1 MSNQKREAWE
11 QFRFAVVGPLLAA
24 PPDSGELQSALRLL
38 SEKDWQHPID
48 SERHV
53 RFSLP
58 TLERWY
64 YKAKKAN
71 NPVTALR
78 PARRSDAG
86 CSRVLSA
93 EVIAALEQQ
102 YKQYPFWSV
111 QLHYDNLKAVLGEVV
126 PSYVTIRRWMKRQ
139 GWEKKLKR
147 KTNTPGAIA
156 AEQRLATREVRS
168 YEVSHV
174 LALWHLDY
182 HYGSLPVVTRSGDT
196 STPKALAVI
205 DDRSRLICHIQW
217 YLEENTEN
225 LVHGF
230 CQALQKRGLPRALMT
245 DNGSPML
252 SMEFT
257 RGLQKLSI
265 IHEQTLPYSP
275 YQNAKQET
283 FWATL
288 EGRLMSMLAHQ
299 KNLTLKQLN
308 EFTQVWVEGEYH
320 RTRHRELEKTPLQ
333 CFTQASSVG
342 RECPPSKILTQAF
355 CGQTTRKLRKSDGT
369 ISLEGKRF
377 EIPNAYCHLDRV
389 DLLYASW
396 DLSTLMLASP
406 EGEALV
412 PLSPL
417 DKTKNADG
425 ARRAL
430 TDPAP
435 LPEAQPTT
443 DLPPALENLM
453 MEYAHSGLPM
463 PYLPKGD
470 EK

>member
-1 MSNQKREAWE
+1 MSNQHREAWE
-11 QFRFAVVGPLLAA
+11 QFRFAVVGPLLAS
-24 PPDSGELQSALRLL
+24 PPEGGELQSTLRLL
-38 SEKDWQHPID
+38 SEKDWQHPVD
-48 SERHV
+48 SERTV

-71 NPVTALR
+71 NPVSALR
-78 PARRSDAG
+78 PAQRSDAG
-86 CSRVLSA
+86 SSRALSA
-93 EVIAALEQQ
+93 EVIATLEQQ

-111 QLHYDNLKAVLGEVV
+111 QLHYDNLKAALGEVV
-126 PSYVTIRRWMKRQ
+126 PSYVTVRRWMKRK
-139 GWEKKLKR
+139 GWEKKRKR
-147 KTNTPGAIA
+147 KADTPGAIA

-168 YEVSHV
+168 YEVSHA

-182 HYGSLPVVTRSGDT
+182 HYGSLQVVTKSGDLI
-196 STPKALAVI
+196 TPKALAVI
-205 DDRSRLICHIQW
+205 DDRTRLICHIQW
-217 YLEENTEN
+217 YLEENTDN

-245 DNGSPML
+245 DNGTQMTSD
-252 SMEFT
+252 EFT
-257 RGLQKLSI
+257 RGLRKLSI
-265 IHEQTLPYSP
+265 IHERTLPYSP
-275 YQNAKQET
+275 YQNAKQEI

-288 EGRLMSMLAHQ
+288 EGRLMSMLTHQ

-320 RTRHRELEKTPLQ
+320 RTRHRELGQTPLQ
-333 CFTQASSVG
+333 CFTDAPWVG
-342 RECPPSKILTQAF
+342 RDCPGSQVLTQAF
-355 CGQTTRKLRKSDGT
+355 CCQTTRKLRKSDGT

-377 EIPNAYCHLDRV
+377 EIPNAYRHLDRV

-406 EGEALV
+406 EGDALV

-430 TDPAP
+430 TNPAP
-435 LPEAQPTT
+435 LPEVQPSTN
-443 DLPPALENLM
+443 LPPALENLM
-453 MEYAHSGLPM
+453 IEYANSGLPM

-470 EK
+470 NQ